1 MLCSNDTNCTEGNLI
16 RTCHCDA
23 ESKLYG
29 KEVILEVCE
38 WMPGANDF
46 LEALT
51 GLGYRAP
58 GSARLKKT
66 RGTKGANNAAEQP
79 AAYLGPWPQL
89 THLRLLLRLL
99 VPICRAKASRPMPFR
114 A

>member
-1 MLCSNDTNCTEGNLI
+1 MLLI
-16 RTCHCDA
+16 RTCQWNA

-29 KEVILEVCE
+29 KEIILKICL

-46 LEALT
+46 LEAFT

-58 GSARLKKT
+58 GSARPKKT
-66 RGTKGANNAAEQP
+66 RGTKGASNAAEQP
-79 AAYLGPWPQL
+79 AAYSGPWPQL

-99 VPICRAKASRPMPFR
+99 VPICRAKVSRPLPFK